1 MALLPRKPAKHP
13 AKPKRG
19 KKLEVEEPG
28 VLYGRYSSHNQ
39 KDISVEQ
46 QFEKGYELAA
56 EYGIRIIDTYA
67 DRAVSGRTDKRRDF
81 QRMMTDAAKGK
92 FRYVIAWKSNR
103 MGRNMLEA
111 LINEAR
117 LQDLGVRVL
126 YVEEDF
132 DDTAAGRFAARSM
145 MNVNQFYSENMAED
159 IKRGL
164 YDNAANCMVANGHL
178 PYGYKADETL
188 HYAIDEPKAAVI
200 REIFTRVSCG
210 EAFVD
215 IMASLNARGIKT
227 SYGRPWGRSS
237 FQKILSNERYRG
249 IYIYGDVRKEGGI
262 PRIISDELYFKV
274 QEVITTKK
282 NPQGRHRV
290 NGDYL
295 LTGKLFCG
303 HCKSPMTG
311 ISGTSRSGNLHYY
324 YVCQKRRTEK
334 TCEKKNLRRDDIELQ
349 VAKAIKRRTLDDDTI
364 NWIADSVVEYSQHQ
378 ESASGIG
385 LLEDQLKDTQRS
397 IKNLMAAI
405 EQGII
410 TPTTKARLMELEK
423 EQSDIDRKITMAKAD
438 VIPVNRDQ
446 LVGWLKKLQAGDV
459 HDKKYQAEL
468 FDTFLIAVY
477 VYDNP
482 DGQDY
487 MKVVFNYAGSKN
499 TVEIPLD
506 PSVIDNVENIE
517 TGAVRLSSAQVHQKR
532 RDNRWLS
539 LLFWFRR
546 RRRLNPRVIQMLG
559 RSEFAL
565 RQDFASQNACTAQKR
580 RFLYQWDISQRRP
593 LPSHEVCEHRRA
605 SDRKKSRHNDRQAA
619 HCALDLA
626 KLDGFGRT
634 QRVRG
639 RADADALRNGVGD
652 MKEPAYRHGGHIAEN
667 ARDDD
672 HGNRQGHIAAELFR
686 NAHADGRGDG
696 LGEQRHIFLVRKV
709 KESAHHKHA
718 AQRGDNTRKN
728 TGKDGLVVL
737 PEEGELFIERHGKAD
752 GRGRQK
758 IAEVLCALVIYVI
771 VDARG
776 HKQRDGRGD
785 GDKKRVAERKPALF
799 LQQHA
804 EAVGNK
810 AHRNAEKDGLFEKC
824 HFLPSPFSFLF
835 STPCVTRPDTAI
847 TATVV
852 TTAMTR

>member
-19 KKLEVEEPG
+19 KKLEIEEPG

-517 TGAVRLSSAQVHQKR
+517 TGAVRLSSAQVHQERVDACIGSFFRSANKKSSGHR
-532 RDNRWLS
+532 SMPTRYCFSLYLFLS
-539 LLFWFRR
+539 LRAF
-546 RRRLNPRVIQMLG
+546 P
-559 RSEFAL
+559 L
-565 RQDFASQNACTAQKR
+565 RGAA
-580 RFLYQWDISQRRP
+580 RFFFC
-593 LPSHEVCEHRRA
+593 H
-605 SDRKKSRHNDRQAA
+605 
-619 HCALDLA
+619 
-626 KLDGFGRT
+626 
-634 QRVRG
+634 
-639 RADADALRNGVGD
+639 GV
-652 MKEPAYRHGGHIAEN
+652 
-667 ARDDD
+667 
-672 HGNRQGHIAAELFR
+672 
-686 NAHADGRGDG
+686 
-696 LGEQRHIFLVRKV
+696 
-709 KESAHHKHA
+709 
-718 AQRGDNTRKN
+718 
-728 TGKDGLVVL
+728 
-737 PEEGELFIERHGKAD
+737 
-752 GRGRQK
+752 
-758 IAEVLCALVIYVI
+758 
-771 VDARG
+771 
-776 HKQRDGRGD
+776 
-785 GDKKRVAERKPALF
+785 
-799 LQQHA
+799 
-804 EAVGNK
+804 K
-810 AHRNAEKDGLFEKC
+810 AHRRGRVGRCGREAADLAVRASKTQGFCEQ
-824 HFLPSPFSFLF
+824 
-835 STPCVTRPDTAI
+835 A
-847 TATVV
+847 
-852 TTAMTR
+852 

>member
-19 KKLEVEEPG
+19 KKLEIEEPG

-517 TGAVRLSSAQVHQKR
+517 TGAVRLSSAQVHQNGKIQQSIGIAGF
-532 RDNRWLS
+532 S
-539 LLFWFRR
+539 LF
-546 RRRLNPRVIQMLG
+546 IH
-559 RSEFAL
+559 AL
-565 RQDFASQNACTAQKR
+565 RRFQRDFAPC
-580 RFLYQWDISQRRP
+580 
-593 LPSHEVCEHRRA
+593 
-605 SDRKKSRHNDRQAA
+605 
-619 HCALDLA
+619 
-626 KLDGFGRT
+626 
-634 QRVRG
+634 
-639 RADADALRNGVGD
+639 
-652 MKEPAYRHGGHIAEN
+652 
-667 ARDDD
+667 
-672 HGNRQGHIAAELFR
+672 
-686 NAHADGRGDG
+686 
-696 LGEQRHIFLVRKV
+696 
-709 KESAHHKHA
+709 KH
-718 AQRGDNTRKN
+718 
-728 TGKDGLVVL
+728 
-737 PEEGELFIERHGKAD
+737 
-752 GRGRQK
+752 
-758 IAEVLCALVIYVI
+758 
-771 VDARG
+771 
-776 HKQRDGRGD
+776 
-785 GDKKRVAERKPALF
+785 
-799 LQQHA
+799 
-804 EAVGNK
+804 
-810 AHRNAEKDGLFEKC
+810 
-824 HFLPSPFSFLF
+824 
-835 STPCVTRPDTAI
+835 
-847 TATVV
+847 
-852 TTAMTR
+852 

>member
-1 MALLPRKPAKHP
+1 MPRKPAKHP

-19 KKLEVEEPG
+19 KKLEIEEPG

-311 ISGTSRSGNLHYY
+311 VSGTGRSGNLHYY

-334 TCEKKNLRRDDIELQ
+334 TCDKKNVRRDEIELQ
-349 VAKAIKRRTLDDDTI
+349 VAQAIKDYALKDDVI
-364 NWIADSVVEYSQHQ
+364 EWIADSTVAYNERKEA
-378 ESASGIG
+378 ESKVGI
-385 LLEDQLKDTQRS
+385 LEDQLAGTEHG
-397 IKNLMAAI
+397 IKNIMSAI

-410 TPTTKARLMELEK
+410 TETTKSRLVELESERATIK
-423 EQSDIDRKITMAKAD
+423 ANIAAARADIVT
-438 VIPVNRDQ
+438 VSRDDIISG
-446 LVGWLKKLQAGDV
+446 LEMFRDGDV
-459 HDKKYQAEL
+459 HDKKYQARL
-468 FDTFLIAVY
+468 FDTFLVAVY
-477 VYDNP
+477 AYD
-482 DGQDY
+482 DDLRL
-487 MKVVFNYAGSKN
+487 VFSFSGNKN
-499 TVEIPLD
+499 TIQIPIE
-506 PSVIDNVENIE
+506 SAVNAVENNEAECSFKLCSAPPKIPIVLLDGRYFSFPGRC
-517 TGAVRLSSAQVHQKR
+517 TNARQMHGAEKNLDR
-532 RDNRWLS
+532 
-539 LLFWFRR
+539 
-546 RRRLNPRVIQMLG
+546 
-559 RSEFAL
+559 L
-565 RQDFASQNACTAQKR
+565 RQHREEKPHMIRPPTPWAGFCCSAPSRSRCAQAR
-580 RFLYQWDISQRRP
+580 GQ
-593 LPSHEVCEHRRA
+593 LPP
-605 SDRKKSRHNDRQAA
+605 RQAA
-619 HCALDLA
+619 HERVKAIGAHRQPAVRARPQVRIFPRRQRRKTHLASPHPHSSLPAA
-626 KLDGFGRT
+626 KLLCIWITF
-634 QRVRG
+634 
-639 RADADALRNGVGD
+639 ALSLYSL
-652 MKEPAYRHGGHIAEN
+652 E
-667 ARDDD
+667 
-672 HGNRQGHIAAELFR
+672 
-686 NAHADGRGDG
+686 
-696 LGEQRHIFLVRKV
+696 
-709 KESAHHKHA
+709 
-718 AQRGDNTRKN
+718 
-728 TGKDGLVVL
+728 
-737 PEEGELFIERHGKAD
+737 
-752 GRGRQK
+752 
-758 IAEVLCALVIYVI
+758 
-771 VDARG
+771 
-776 HKQRDGRGD
+776 
-785 GDKKRVAERKPALF
+785 
-799 LQQHA
+799 
-804 EAVGNK
+804 
-810 AHRNAEKDGLFEKC
+810 
-824 HFLPSPFSFLF
+824 
-835 STPCVTRPDTAI
+835 
-847 TATVV
+847 
-852 TTAMTR
+852 

>member
-1 MALLPRKPAKHP
+1 MPRKPAKHP

-517 TGAVRLSSAQVHQKR
+517 TGAARLSSAQVHQNRENQQSVVIAGFSLFINALQRFWKALQCEKR
-532 RDNRWLS
+532 RGFTIVFRIIQAHFANKMLTKMLTACGDQGAKPTAAGALSCPPVDSAELSALLLGASGRIAHHHRHALDHINTLGARVDYRDILPIGADASAGIPHCVGLAPKLAAGISAAIAAILDNLIHDTASVS
-539 LLFWFRR
+539 LVLISAGLLPADGVR
-546 RRRLNPRVIQMLG
+546 PGTAYAV
-559 RSEFAL
+559 
-565 RQDFASQNACTAQKR
+565 AQKR
-580 RFLYQWDISQRRP
+580 ANAFARSCPAY
-593 LPSHEVCEHRRA
+593 C
-605 SDRKKSRHNDRQAA
+605 SRSSS
-619 HCALDLA
+619 
-626 KLDGFGRT
+626 
-634 QRVRG
+634 RVR
-639 RADADALRNGVGD
+639 
-652 MKEPAYRHGGHIAEN
+652 M
-667 ARDDD
+667 
-672 HGNRQGHIAAELFR
+672 
-686 NAHADGRGDG
+686 
-696 LGEQRHIFLVRKV
+696 LVKYFM
-709 KESAHHKHA
+709 
-718 AQRGDNTRKN
+718 
-728 TGKDGLVVL
+728 VVL
-737 PEEGELFIERHGKAD
+737 L
-752 GRGRQK
+752 
-758 IAEVLCALVIYVI
+758 
-771 VDARG
+771 
-776 HKQRDGRGD
+776 
-785 GDKKRVAERKPALF
+785 
-799 LQQHA
+799 LQ
-804 EAVGNK
+804 
-810 AHRNAEKDGLFEKC
+810 
-824 HFLPSPFSFLF
+824 
-835 STPCVTRPDTAI
+835 
-847 TATVV
+847 
-852 TTAMTR
+852 

>member
-19 KKLEVEEPG
+19 KKLEIEEPG

-200 REIFTRVSCG
+200 REIFARVSCG

-311 ISGTSRSGNLHYY
+311 VSGTGRSGNLHYY

-334 TCEKKNLRRDDIELQ
+334 TCDKKNVRRDEIELQ
-349 VAKAIKRRTLDDDTI
+349 VAQAIKDYALKDDVI
-364 NWIADSVVEYSQHQ
+364 EWIADSTVAYNERKEA
-378 ESASGIG
+378 ESKVGI
-385 LLEDQLKDTQRS
+385 LEDQLAGTEHG
-397 IKNLMAAI
+397 IKNIMSAI

-410 TPTTKARLMELEK
+410 TETTKSRLVELESERAAIK
-423 EQSDIDRKITMAKAD
+423 ANIAAARADIVT
-438 VIPVNRDQ
+438 VSRDDIISG
-446 LVGWLKKLQAGDV
+446 LEMFRDGDV
-459 HDKKYQAEL
+459 HDKKYQARL
-468 FDTFLIAVY
+468 FDTFLVAVY
-477 VYDNP
+477 AYD
-482 DGQDY
+482 DDLRL
-487 MKVVFNYAGSKN
+487 VFSFSGNKN
-499 TVEIPLD
+499 TIQIPIE
-506 PSVIDNVENIE
+506 SAVNAVENNEAECSFKLCSAPPKIPIVLLDGRYFSFPGRC
-517 TGAVRLSSAQVHQKR
+517 TNARQMHGAEKNLDR
-532 RDNRWLS
+532 
-539 LLFWFRR
+539 
-546 RRRLNPRVIQMLG
+546 
-559 RSEFAL
+559 L
-565 RQDFASQNACTAQKR
+565 RQHREEKPHMIRPPTPWAGFCCSAPSRSRCAQAR
-580 RFLYQWDISQRRP
+580 GQ
-593 LPSHEVCEHRRA
+593 LPP
-605 SDRKKSRHNDRQAA
+605 RQAA
-619 HCALDLA
+619 HERVKAIGAHRQPAVRARPQVRIFPRRQRRKTHLASPHPHSSLPAA
-626 KLDGFGRT
+626 KLLCIWITF
-634 QRVRG
+634 
-639 RADADALRNGVGD
+639 ALSLYSL
-652 MKEPAYRHGGHIAEN
+652 E
-667 ARDDD
+667 
-672 HGNRQGHIAAELFR
+672 
-686 NAHADGRGDG
+686 
-696 LGEQRHIFLVRKV
+696 
-709 KESAHHKHA
+709 
-718 AQRGDNTRKN
+718 
-728 TGKDGLVVL
+728 
-737 PEEGELFIERHGKAD
+737 
-752 GRGRQK
+752 
-758 IAEVLCALVIYVI
+758 
-771 VDARG
+771 
-776 HKQRDGRGD
+776 
-785 GDKKRVAERKPALF
+785 
-799 LQQHA
+799 
-804 EAVGNK
+804 
-810 AHRNAEKDGLFEKC
+810 
-824 HFLPSPFSFLF
+824 
-835 STPCVTRPDTAI
+835 
-847 TATVV
+847 
-852 TTAMTR
+852 

>member
-237 FQKILSNERYRG
+237 FQRILSNERYRG

-262 PRIISDELYFKV
+262 PRVVSDELYFKV

-517 TGAVRLSSAQVHQKR
+517 TGAVRLSSAQVHQKI
-532 RDNRWLS
+532 RDTRKRVSYFLGS
-539 LLFWFRR
+539 LISFVHPKGNSKCSGEVNSPSAKIL
-546 RRRLNPRVIQMLG
+546 L
-559 RSEFAL
+559 A
-565 RQDFASQNACTAQKR
+565 QNACTAQKR
-580 RFLYQWDISQRRP
+580 RFYYLRDIS
-593 LPSHEVCEHRRA
+593 LV
-605 SDRKKSRHNDRQAA
+605 SRHSARFFVSPPQAA
-619 HCALDLA
+619 QP
-626 KLDGFGRT
+626 KG
-634 QRVRG
+634 
-639 RADADALRNGVGD
+639 NS
-652 MKEPAYRHGGHIAEN
+652 N
-667 ARDDD
+667 AR
-672 HGNRQGHIAAELFR
+672 A
-686 NAHADGRGDG
+686 
-696 LGEQRHIFLVRKV
+696 K
-709 KESAHHKHA
+709 
-718 AQRGDNTRKN
+718 
-728 TGKDGLVVL
+728 
-737 PEEGELFIERHGKAD
+737 
-752 GRGRQK
+752 
-758 IAEVLCALVIYVI
+758 
-771 VDARG
+771 
-776 HKQRDGRGD
+776 
-785 GDKKRVAERKPALF
+785 
-799 LQQHA
+799 
-804 EAVGNK
+804 
-810 AHRNAEKDGLFEKC
+810 
-824 HFLPSPFSFLF
+824 
-835 STPCVTRPDTAI
+835 
-847 TATVV
+847 
-852 TTAMTR
+852 

>member
-1 MALLPRKPAKHP
+1 MPRKPAKHP

-19 KKLEVEEPG
+19 KKLEIEEPG

-215 IMASLNARGIKT
+215 IMASLNARGINT

-311 ISGTSRSGNLHYY
+311 VSGTGRSGNLHYY

-334 TCEKKNLRRDDIELQ
+334 TCDKKNVRRDEIELQ
-349 VAKAIKRRTLDDDTI
+349 VAQAIKDYALKDDVI
-364 NWIADSVVEYSQHQ
+364 EWIADSTVAYNERKEA
-378 ESASGIG
+378 ESKVGI
-385 LLEDQLKDTQRS
+385 LEDQLAGTEHG
-397 IKNLMAAI
+397 IKNIMSAI

-410 TPTTKARLMELEK
+410 TETTKSRLVELESERAAIK
-423 EQSDIDRKITMAKAD
+423 ANIAAARADIVT
-438 VIPVNRDQ
+438 VSRDDIISG
-446 LVGWLKKLQAGDV
+446 LEMFRDGDV
-459 HDKKYQAEL
+459 HDKKYQARL
-468 FDTFLIAVY
+468 FDTFLVAVY
-477 VYDNP
+477 AYD
-482 DGQDY
+482 DDLRL
-487 MKVVFNYAGSKN
+487 VFSFSGNKN
-499 TVEIPLD
+499 TIQIPIESAVNAVENNEAECSFKLCSAPPIKKPRSLNGCGVFLVFARAFWLTCLRITCDICKLSSVKTRLLQMLIQDISGCMDNILICVRCFVKQPHNIRRHFQFSVSAVRFRLLELRTVLTVYHCLLDCQDITVKTIPCQTSDLRCTEAEPD
-506 PSVIDNVENIE
+506 SQKERQFKVCTLAECYRVIDQNI
-517 TGAVRLSSAQVHQKR
+517 RL
-532 RDNRWLS
+532 
-539 LLFWFRR
+539 
-546 RRRLNPRVIQMLG
+546 
-559 RSEFAL
+559 
-565 RQDFASQNACTAQKR
+565 
-580 RFLYQWDISQRRP
+580 
-593 LPSHEVCEHRRA
+593 LP
-605 SDRKKSRHNDRQAA
+605 
-619 HCALDLA
+619 A
-626 KLDGFGRT
+626 KLLSQLT
-634 QRVRG
+634 
-639 RADADALRNGVGD
+639 
-652 MKEPAYRHGGHIAEN
+652 
-667 ARDDD
+667 
-672 HGNRQGHIAAELFR
+672 
-686 NAHADGRGDG
+686 
-696 LGEQRHIFLVRKV
+696 
-709 KESAHHKHA
+709 
-718 AQRGDNTRKN
+718 
-728 TGKDGLVVL
+728 
-737 PEEGELFIERHGKAD
+737 
-752 GRGRQK
+752 
-758 IAEVLCALVIYVI
+758 
-771 VDARG
+771 
-776 HKQRDGRGD
+776 
-785 GDKKRVAERKPALF
+785 
-799 LQQHA
+799 
-804 EAVGNK
+804 
-810 AHRNAEKDGLFEKC
+810 
-824 HFLPSPFSFLF
+824 
-835 STPCVTRPDTAI
+835 
-847 TATVV
+847 
-852 TTAMTR
+852 

>member
-1 MALLPRKPAKHP
+1 MPRKPAKHP

-19 KKLEVEEPG
+19 EKLEIEEPG

-517 TGAVRLSSAQVHQKR
+517 TGAVRLSSAQVHQKEEHCFAV
-532 RDNRWLS
+532 
-539 LLFWFRR
+539 LFF
-546 RRRLNPRVIQMLG
+546 LVSVG
-559 RSEFAL
+559 HF
-565 RQDFASQNACTAQKR
+565 TAQGQINCPCAKVFAKR
-580 RFLYQWDISQRRP
+580 
-593 LPSHEVCEHRRA
+593 
-605 SDRKKSRHNDRQAA
+605 
-619 HCALDLA
+619 
-626 KLDGFGRT
+626 
-634 QRVRG
+634 
-639 RADADALRNGVGD
+639 
-652 MKEPAYRHGGHIAEN
+652 
-667 ARDDD
+667 
-672 HGNRQGHIAAELFR
+672 
-686 NAHADGRGDG
+686 
-696 LGEQRHIFLVRKV
+696 
-709 KESAHHKHA
+709 KH
-718 AQRGDNTRKN
+718 
-728 TGKDGLVVL
+728 L
-737 PEEGELFIERHGKAD
+737 
-752 GRGRQK
+752 
-758 IAEVLCALVIYVI
+758 
-771 VDARG
+771 
-776 HKQRDGRGD
+776 
-785 GDKKRVAERKPALF
+785 
-799 LQQHA
+799 
-804 EAVGNK
+804 
-810 AHRNAEKDGLFEKC
+810 
-824 HFLPSPFSFLF
+824 
-835 STPCVTRPDTAI
+835 
-847 TATVV
+847 
-852 TTAMTR
+852 

>member
-19 KKLEVEEPG
+19 KKLEIEEPG

-311 ISGTSRSGNLHYY
+311 ISGTSRSGSLHYY

-517 TGAVRLSSAQVHQKR
+517 TGAVRLSSAQVHQTRKIR
-532 RDNRWLS
+532 TC
-539 LLFWFRR
+539 FRLEKGSDFSFSSGTTTKVPVDGAKLR
-546 RRRLNPRVIQMLG
+546 YLVI
-559 RSEFAL
+559 
-565 RQDFASQNACTAQKR
+565 
-580 RFLYQWDISQRRP
+580 
-593 LPSHEVCEHRRA
+593 
-605 SDRKKSRHNDRQAA
+605 DRKPITR
-619 HCALDLA
+619 
-626 KLDGFGRT
+626 FGGYDYE
-634 QRVRG
+634 VR
-639 RADADALRNGVGD
+639 
-652 MKEPAYRHGGHIAEN
+652 
-667 ARDDD
+667 
-672 HGNRQGHIAAELFR
+672 
-686 NAHADGRGDG
+686 
-696 LGEQRHIFLVRKV
+696 
-709 KESAHHKHA
+709 
-718 AQRGDNTRKN
+718 
-728 TGKDGLVVL
+728 
-737 PEEGELFIERHGKAD
+737 
-752 GRGRQK
+752 
-758 IAEVLCALVIYVI
+758 
-771 VDARG
+771 
-776 HKQRDGRGD
+776 
-785 GDKKRVAERKPALF
+785 
-799 LQQHA
+799 
-804 EAVGNK
+804 
-810 AHRNAEKDGLFEKC
+810 
-824 HFLPSPFSFLF
+824 
-835 STPCVTRPDTAI
+835 
-847 TATVV
+847 
-852 TTAMTR
+852 

>member
-1 MALLPRKPAKHP
+1 MPRKPAKHP

-237 FQKILSNERYRG
+237 FQRILSNERYRG

-262 PRIISDELYFKV
+262 PRIVSDELYFKV

-517 TGAVRLSSAQVHQKR
+517 TGAVRLSSAQVHQRGITRTFLLCR
-532 RDNRWLS
+532 RLFRHNMVQVIPTEKNGYSHLLRVSVLS
-539 LLFWFRR
+539 LCPADC
-546 RRRLNPRVIQMLG
+546 PR
-559 RSEFAL
+559 
-565 RQDFASQNACTAQKR
+565 T
-580 RFLYQWDISQRRP
+580 
-593 LPSHEVCEHRRA
+593 
-605 SDRKKSRHNDRQAA
+605 
-619 HCALDLA
+619 
-626 KLDGFGRT
+626 
-634 QRVRG
+634 VRG
-639 RADADALRNGVGD
+639 QSADSLRTVT
-652 MKEPAYRHGGHIAEN
+652 ECSYFH
-667 ARDDD
+667 
-672 HGNRQGHIAAELFR
+672 L
-686 NAHADGRGDG
+686 
-696 LGEQRHIFLVRKV
+696 
-709 KESAHHKHA
+709 
-718 AQRGDNTRKN
+718 
-728 TGKDGLVVL
+728 
-737 PEEGELFIERHGKAD
+737 
-752 GRGRQK
+752 
-758 IAEVLCALVIYVI
+758 
-771 VDARG
+771 
-776 HKQRDGRGD
+776 
-785 GDKKRVAERKPALF
+785 
-799 LQQHA
+799 
-804 EAVGNK
+804 
-810 AHRNAEKDGLFEKC
+810 
-824 HFLPSPFSFLF
+824 PFSKIF
-835 STPCVTRPDTAI
+835 AI
-847 TATVV
+847 FNCGY
-852 TTAMTR
+852 

>member
-1 MALLPRKPAKHP
+1 MPRKPAKHP

-46 QFEKGYELAA
+46 QFEKGCELAA

-397 IKNLMAAI
+397 IKNLIAAI

-517 TGAVRLSSAQVHQKR
+517 TGAVRLSSAQVHHKSR
-532 RDNRWLS
+532 RDFSQIAAGFCVDTLMFELDREVYCMKKVLSVSIKTIIFFVGWAICVSVIPIPDTASAVIWRFWAELIPLLSVIAITFIFWLTDQKKIRLHLTGKS
-539 LLFWFRR
+539 VYNVILGGVTGAIWLGASVGILSIIGVVQIEGKNQIDMLWLWLISALL
-546 RRRLNPRVIQMLG
+546 NTVMQEMLVRG
-559 RSEFAL
+559 Y
-565 RQDFASQNACTAQKR
+565 
-580 RFLYQWDISQRRP
+580 LYQMIKSNGSIAAAIIVSTGLFTVAHGGAFEAGI
-593 LPSHEVCEHRRA
+593 LPVLNVITMSLFMTAVLEYTGSLIAPIVIHF
-605 SDRKKSRHNDRQAA
+605 
-619 HCALDLA
+619 LW
-626 KLDGFGRT
+626 
-634 QRVRG
+634 
-639 RADADALRNGVGD
+639 NGVGAIILGGVSLAEDYPHLFD
-652 MKEPAYRHGGHIAEN
+652 MTI
-667 ARDDD
+667 
-672 HGNRQGHIAAELFR
+672 HGNPILSGGSCKIEDSIIVLFMNLAFLIGFVAA
-686 NAHADGRGDG
+686 
-696 LGEQRHIFLVRKV
+696 
-709 KESAHHKHA
+709 
-718 AQRGDNTRKN
+718 
-728 TGKDGLVVL
+728 
-737 PEEGELFIERHGKAD
+737 
-752 GRGRQK
+752 
-758 IAEVLCALVIYVI
+758 
-771 VDARG
+771 
-776 HKQRDGRGD
+776 
-785 GDKKRVAERKPALF
+785 KKRRER
-799 LQQHA
+799 
-804 EAVGNK
+804 N
-810 AHRNAEKDGLFEKC
+810 
-824 HFLPSPFSFLF
+824 
-835 STPCVTRPDTAI
+835 T
-847 TATVV
+847 
-852 TTAMTR
+852 

>member
-1 MALLPRKPAKHP
+1 MPRKPAKHP

-499 TVEIPLD
+499 TVEIPLE

-532 RDNRWLS
+532 KTRRKSCLSFCVQSADVGTSNYDTPRIPCSGTETLKGIIMYNFESILS
-539 LLFWFRR
+539 LGVFWY
-546 RRRLNPRVIQMLG
+546 
-559 RSEFAL
+559 
-565 RQDFASQNACTAQKR
+565 TAKD
-580 RFLYQWDISQRRP
+580 LDYT
-593 LPSHEVCEHRRA
+593 
-605 SDRKKSRHNDRQAA
+605 KK
-619 HCALDLA
+619 
-626 KLDGFGRT
+626 
-634 QRVRG
+634 
-639 RADADALRNGVGD
+639 
-652 MKEPAYRHGGHIAEN
+652 
-667 ARDDD
+667 
-672 HGNRQGHIAAELFR
+672 
-686 NAHADGRGDG
+686 
-696 LGEQRHIFLVRKV
+696 
-709 KESAHHKHA
+709 
-718 AQRGDNTRKN
+718 
-728 TGKDGLVVL
+728 
-737 PEEGELFIERHGKAD
+737 
-752 GRGRQK
+752 
-758 IAEVLCALVIYVI
+758 
-771 VDARG
+771 
-776 HKQRDGRGD
+776 
-785 GDKKRVAERKPALF
+785 
-799 LQQHA
+799 
-804 EAVGNK
+804 
-810 AHRNAEKDGLFEKC
+810 
-824 HFLPSPFSFLF
+824 
-835 STPCVTRPDTAI
+835 
-847 TATVV
+847 
-852 TTAMTR
+852 

>member
-1 MALLPRKPAKHP
+1 MPRKPAKHP

-210 EAFVD
+210 ETFVD

-517 TGAVRLSSAQVHQKR
+517 TGAVRLSSAQVHQNRENQQSVVIAGFSLFINALQRFWKALQCEKR
-532 RDNRWLS
+532 RGFTIVFRIIQAHFANKMLTKMLTACGDQGAKPTAAGALSCPPVDSAELSALLLGASGRIAHHHRHALDHINTLGARVDYRDILPIGADASAGIPHCVGLAPKLAAGISAAIAAILDNLIHDTASVS
-539 LLFWFRR
+539 LVLISAGLLPADGVR
-546 RRRLNPRVIQMLG
+546 PGTAYAV
-559 RSEFAL
+559 
-565 RQDFASQNACTAQKR
+565 AQKR
-580 RFLYQWDISQRRP
+580 ANAFARSCPAY
-593 LPSHEVCEHRRA
+593 C
-605 SDRKKSRHNDRQAA
+605 SRSSS
-619 HCALDLA
+619 
-626 KLDGFGRT
+626 
-634 QRVRG
+634 RVR
-639 RADADALRNGVGD
+639 
-652 MKEPAYRHGGHIAEN
+652 M
-667 ARDDD
+667 
-672 HGNRQGHIAAELFR
+672 
-686 NAHADGRGDG
+686 
-696 LGEQRHIFLVRKV
+696 LVKYFM
-709 KESAHHKHA
+709 
-718 AQRGDNTRKN
+718 
-728 TGKDGLVVL
+728 VVL
-737 PEEGELFIERHGKAD
+737 L
-752 GRGRQK
+752 
-758 IAEVLCALVIYVI
+758 
-771 VDARG
+771 
-776 HKQRDGRGD
+776 
-785 GDKKRVAERKPALF
+785 
-799 LQQHA
+799 LQ
-804 EAVGNK
+804 
-810 AHRNAEKDGLFEKC
+810 
-824 HFLPSPFSFLF
+824 
-835 STPCVTRPDTAI
+835 
-847 TATVV
+847 
-852 TTAMTR
+852 

>member
-1 MALLPRKPAKHP
+1 MPRKPAKHP

-517 TGAVRLSSAQVHQKR
+517 TGAVRLSSAQVHQE
-532 RDNRWLS
+532 NRCIVRCDGFFFSPGKQKNRAGTLRADSISSLS
-539 LLFWFRR
+539 LFVSLFFASSPRGSGALFSFPR
-546 RRRLNPRVIQMLG
+546 KKIAPPRVARPARARTDQHCSA
-559 RSEFAL
+559 RS
-565 RQDFASQNACTAQKR
+565 
-580 RFLYQWDISQRRP
+580 
-593 LPSHEVCEHRRA
+593 
-605 SDRKKSRHNDRQAA
+605 KS
-619 HCALDLA
+619 
-626 KLDGFGRT
+626 
-634 QRVRG
+634 
-639 RADADALRNGVGD
+639 
-652 MKEPAYRHGGHIAEN
+652 I
-667 ARDDD
+667 
-672 HGNRQGHIAAELFR
+672 
-686 NAHADGRGDG
+686 
-696 LGEQRHIFLVRKV
+696 
-709 KESAHHKHA
+709 
-718 AQRGDNTRKN
+718 
-728 TGKDGLVVL
+728 
-737 PEEGELFIERHGKAD
+737 
-752 GRGRQK
+752 
-758 IAEVLCALVIYVI
+758 
-771 VDARG
+771 
-776 HKQRDGRGD
+776 
-785 GDKKRVAERKPALF
+785 
-799 LQQHA
+799 
-804 EAVGNK
+804 
-810 AHRNAEKDGLFEKC
+810 
-824 HFLPSPFSFLF
+824 
-835 STPCVTRPDTAI
+835 
-847 TATVV
+847 
-852 TTAMTR
+852 

>member
-19 KKLEVEEPG
+19 KKLEIEEPG

-311 ISGTSRSGNLHYY
+311 VSGTGRSGNLHYY

-334 TCEKKNLRRDDIELQ
+334 TCDKKNVRRDEIELQ
-349 VAKAIKRRTLDDDTI
+349 VAQAIKDYALKDDVI
-364 NWIADSVVEYSQHQ
+364 EWIADSTVAYNERKEA
-378 ESASGIG
+378 ESKVGI
-385 LLEDQLKDTQRS
+385 LEDQLAGTEHG
-397 IKNLMAAI
+397 IKNIMSAI

-410 TPTTKARLMELEK
+410 TETTKSRLVELESERATIK
-423 EQSDIDRKITMAKAD
+423 ANIAAARADIVT
-438 VIPVNRDQ
+438 VSRDDIISG
-446 LVGWLKKLQAGDV
+446 LEMFRDGDV
-459 HDKKYQAEL
+459 HDKKYQARL
-468 FDTFLIAVY
+468 FDTFLVAVY
-477 VYDNP
+477 AYD
-482 DGQDY
+482 DDLRL
-487 MKVVFNYAGSKN
+487 VFSFSGNKN
-499 TVEIPLD
+499 TIQIPIE
-506 PSVIDNVENIE
+506 SAVNAVENNEAECSFKLCSAPPKIPIVLLDGRYFSFPGRC
-517 TGAVRLSSAQVHQKR
+517 TNARQMHGAEKNLDR
-532 RDNRWLS
+532 
-539 LLFWFRR
+539 
-546 RRRLNPRVIQMLG
+546 
-559 RSEFAL
+559 L
-565 RQDFASQNACTAQKR
+565 RQHREEKPHMIRPPTPWAGFCCSAPSRSRCAQAR
-580 RFLYQWDISQRRP
+580 GQ
-593 LPSHEVCEHRRA
+593 LPP
-605 SDRKKSRHNDRQAA
+605 RQAA
-619 HCALDLA
+619 HERVKAIGAHRQPAVRARPQVRIFPRRQRRKTHLASPHPHSSLPAA
-626 KLDGFGRT
+626 KLLCIWITF
-634 QRVRG
+634 
-639 RADADALRNGVGD
+639 ALSLYSL
-652 MKEPAYRHGGHIAEN
+652 E
-667 ARDDD
+667 
-672 HGNRQGHIAAELFR
+672 
-686 NAHADGRGDG
+686 
-696 LGEQRHIFLVRKV
+696 
-709 KESAHHKHA
+709 
-718 AQRGDNTRKN
+718 
-728 TGKDGLVVL
+728 
-737 PEEGELFIERHGKAD
+737 
-752 GRGRQK
+752 
-758 IAEVLCALVIYVI
+758 
-771 VDARG
+771 
-776 HKQRDGRGD
+776 
-785 GDKKRVAERKPALF
+785 
-799 LQQHA
+799 
-804 EAVGNK
+804 
-810 AHRNAEKDGLFEKC
+810 
-824 HFLPSPFSFLF
+824 
-835 STPCVTRPDTAI
+835 
-847 TATVV
+847 
-852 TTAMTR
+852 

>member
-1 MALLPRKPAKHP
+1 MPRKPAKHP

-19 KKLEVEEPG
+19 KKLEIEEPG

-200 REIFTRVSCG
+200 REIFARVSCG

-311 ISGTSRSGNLHYY
+311 VSGTGRSGNLHYY

-334 TCEKKNLRRDDIELQ
+334 TCDKKNVRRDEIELQ
-349 VAKAIKRRTLDDDTI
+349 VAQAIKDYALKDDVI
-364 NWIADSVVEYSQHQ
+364 EWIADSTVAYNERKEA
-378 ESASGIG
+378 ESKVGI
-385 LLEDQLKDTQRS
+385 LEDQLAGTEHG
-397 IKNLMAAI
+397 IKNIMSAI

-410 TPTTKARLMELEK
+410 TETTKSRLVELESERAAIK
-423 EQSDIDRKITMAKAD
+423 ANIAAARADIVT
-438 VIPVNRDQ
+438 VSRDDIISG
-446 LVGWLKKLQAGDV
+446 LEMFRDGDV
-459 HDKKYQAEL
+459 HDKKYQARL
-468 FDTFLIAVY
+468 FDTFLVAVY
-477 VYDNP
+477 AYD
-482 DGQDY
+482 DDLRL
-487 MKVVFNYAGSKN
+487 VFSFSGNKN
-499 TVEIPLD
+499 TIQIPIE
-506 PSVIDNVENIE
+506 SAVNAVENNEAECSFKLCSAPPKIPIVLLDGRYFSFPGRC
-517 TGAVRLSSAQVHQKR
+517 TNAKQMHGAEKNLDR
-532 RDNRWLS
+532 
-539 LLFWFRR
+539 
-546 RRRLNPRVIQMLG
+546 
-559 RSEFAL
+559 L
-565 RQDFASQNACTAQKR
+565 RQHREEKPHMIRPPTVWAGFCCSAPSRSRCAQAR
-580 RFLYQWDISQRRP
+580 GQ
-593 LPSHEVCEHRRA
+593 LPP
-605 SDRKKSRHNDRQAA
+605 RQAA
-619 HCALDLA
+619 HERVKAIGAHRQPAVRARPQVRIFPRWQRRKTHLASPHPHSSLPAA
-626 KLDGFGRT
+626 KLLCIWITF
-634 QRVRG
+634 
-639 RADADALRNGVGD
+639 ALSLYLL
-652 MKEPAYRHGGHIAEN
+652 E
-667 ARDDD
+667 
-672 HGNRQGHIAAELFR
+672 
-686 NAHADGRGDG
+686 
-696 LGEQRHIFLVRKV
+696 
-709 KESAHHKHA
+709 
-718 AQRGDNTRKN
+718 
-728 TGKDGLVVL
+728 
-737 PEEGELFIERHGKAD
+737 
-752 GRGRQK
+752 
-758 IAEVLCALVIYVI
+758 
-771 VDARG
+771 
-776 HKQRDGRGD
+776 
-785 GDKKRVAERKPALF
+785 
-799 LQQHA
+799 
-804 EAVGNK
+804 
-810 AHRNAEKDGLFEKC
+810 
-824 HFLPSPFSFLF
+824 
-835 STPCVTRPDTAI
+835 
-847 TATVV
+847 
-852 TTAMTR
+852 

>member
-19 KKLEVEEPG
+19 KKLENEEPG

-459 HDKKYQAEL
+459 HDKKYQSEL

-517 TGAVRLSSAQVHQKR
+517 TGAVRLSSAQVHHCRAR
-532 RDNRWLS
+532 RTSMVRLAFLCSKICMVRRNHAAYFPSECAGLCTWERWQELRLIQVS
-539 LLFWFRR
+539 LAIFF
-546 RRRLNPRVIQMLG
+546 
-559 RSEFAL
+559 
-565 RQDFASQNACTAQKR
+565 
-580 RFLYQWDISQRRP
+580 
-593 LPSHEVCEHRRA
+593 
-605 SDRKKSRHNDRQAA
+605 RHN
-619 HCALDLA
+619 
-626 KLDGFGRT
+626 
-634 QRVRG
+634 
-639 RADADALRNGVGD
+639 
-652 MKEPAYRHGGHIAEN
+652 PAIMFPHNN
-667 ARDDD
+667 AS
-672 HGNRQGHIAAELFR
+672 
-686 NAHADGRGDG
+686 
-696 LGEQRHIFLVRKV
+696 LGEQSKWQGQNH
-709 KESAHHKHA
+709 
-718 AQRGDNTRKN
+718 Q
-728 TGKDGLVVL
+728 
-737 PEEGELFIERHGKAD
+737 
-752 GRGRQK
+752 
-758 IAEVLCALVIYVI
+758 
-771 VDARG
+771 
-776 HKQRDGRGD
+776 
-785 GDKKRVAERKPALF
+785 
-799 LQQHA
+799 
-804 EAVGNK
+804 
-810 AHRNAEKDGLFEKC
+810 
-824 HFLPSPFSFLF
+824 
-835 STPCVTRPDTAI
+835 
-847 TATVV
+847 
-852 TTAMTR
+852 

>member
-1 MALLPRKPAKHP
+1 MPRKPAKHP

-19 KKLEVEEPG
+19 KKLEIEEPG

-311 ISGTSRSGNLHYY
+311 VSGTGRSGNLHYY

-334 TCEKKNLRRDDIELQ
+334 TCDKKNVRRDEIELQ
-349 VAKAIKRRTLDDDTI
+349 VAQAIKDYALKDDVI
-364 NWIADSVVEYSQHQ
+364 EWIADSTVAYNERKEA
-378 ESASGIG
+378 ESKVGI
-385 LLEDQLKDTQRS
+385 LEDQLAGTEHG
-397 IKNLMAAI
+397 IKNIMSAI

-410 TPTTKARLMELEK
+410 TETTKSRLVELESERATIK
-423 EQSDIDRKITMAKAD
+423 ANIAAARADIVT
-438 VIPVNRDQ
+438 VSRDDIISG
-446 LVGWLKKLQAGDV
+446 LEMFRDGDV
-459 HDKKYQAEL
+459 HDKKYQARL
-468 FDTFLIAVY
+468 FDTFLVAVY
-477 VYDNP
+477 AYD
-482 DGQDY
+482 DDLRL
-487 MKVVFNYAGSKN
+487 VFSFSGNKN
-499 TVEIPLD
+499 TIQIPIE
-506 PSVIDNVENIE
+506 SAVNAVENNEAECSFKLCSAPPRKTVAPSGVTVFLFVRWIRRGAEVNDAPAAHQSRGTACPQAGESTFPHQERAGENQLVLFIPPRKNIE
-517 TGAVRLSSAQVHQKR
+517 QALARRPDIVFLSIFSCVRL
-532 RDNRWLS
+532 
-539 LLFWFRR
+539 
-546 RRRLNPRVIQMLG
+546 PCG
-559 RSEFAL
+559 
-565 RQDFASQNACTAQKR
+565 
-580 RFLYQWDISQRRP
+580 
-593 LPSHEVCEHRRA
+593 
-605 SDRKKSRHNDRQAA
+605 AA
-619 HCALDLA
+619 H
-626 KLDGFGRT
+626 
-634 QRVRG
+634 
-639 RADADALRNGVGD
+639 
-652 MKEPAYRHGGHIAEN
+652 
-667 ARDDD
+667 
-672 HGNRQGHIAAELFR
+672 
-686 NAHADGRGDG
+686 
-696 LGEQRHIFLVRKV
+696 
-709 KESAHHKHA
+709 
-718 AQRGDNTRKN
+718 
-728 TGKDGLVVL
+728 
-737 PEEGELFIERHGKAD
+737 
-752 GRGRQK
+752 
-758 IAEVLCALVIYVI
+758 
-771 VDARG
+771 
-776 HKQRDGRGD
+776 
-785 GDKKRVAERKPALF
+785 
-799 LQQHA
+799 
-804 EAVGNK
+804 
-810 AHRNAEKDGLFEKC
+810 
-824 HFLPSPFSFLF
+824 FLF
-835 STPCVTRPDTAI
+835 SRAGHGRRAGADGHRRGQADGGGSGVAFRGALQSIKFLSAKSSYHKFLVMSRIFLQESC
-847 TATVV
+847 
-852 TTAMTR
+852 